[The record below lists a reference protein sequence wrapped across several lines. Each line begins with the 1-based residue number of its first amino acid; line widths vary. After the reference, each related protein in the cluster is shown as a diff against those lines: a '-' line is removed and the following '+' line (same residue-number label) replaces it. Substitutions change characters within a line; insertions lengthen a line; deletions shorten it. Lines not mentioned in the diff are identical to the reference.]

1 MGPLRRALSRSTG
14 QNDPSAS
21 GGPTHGHSTFTAFK
35 RASSSYFLHLAP
47 RFGRGF
53 FVGYPVARSQRPPIS
68 PVRFVTEPGRPG
80 VRKIAAR
87 LGDEIQVVLDYEM
100 TWWL

>member
-21 GGPTHGHSTFTAFK
+21 GGPTYGHSTFTAFK
-35 RASSSYFLHLAP
+35 RASSSYFLHLAY
-47 RFGRGF
+47 RFGGAF
-53 FVGYPVARSQRPPIS
+53 SWAIPSPAASATIS